1 MGLSG
6 GRAKPVCAISIVTGK
21 QGSEVSPFSAL
32 LRLGQ
37 ALSVACLHP
46 LRPRIRPPGI
56 VSMKKEAAVGCDV
69 VARALAAI
77 PGYGN
82 DIPADESARIKL

>member
-1 MGLSG
+1 
-6 GRAKPVCAISIVTGK
+6 
-21 QGSEVSPFSAL
+21 
-32 LRLGQ
+32 
-37 ALSVACLHP
+37 
-46 LRPRIRPPGI
+46 
-56 VSMKKEAAVGCDV
+56 MKKEAAVGCDV